1 MYTDV
6 VKNLRATFPFLK
18 AYMFHFLE
26 NKVVLMYTQD
36 AQAHDNLID
45 DIALQNSLRHD
56 IKALLQVD
64 HLLFFAG
71 FVKESSTEML
81 ENPEDTN
88 WKFTHVG
95 GFVPLN
101 RRINFVNTFKQIV
114 NIRGNTMTDFLSLL
128 RRIIN
133 KSFEKFPEIN
143 YHRSLLEFV
152 NNQVV
157 IFQSYPSDLNS
168 TVLDQS
174 LKDMGTEVLF
184 IPKEICDSVNRVI
197 PLIFFIEGNT
207 LDINIPEKIHKS
219 ILLTDE
225 ARSDLAIIS
234 DVQFG
239 VKVIRFD

>member
-1 MYTDV
+1 MYKDV
-6 VKNLRATFPFLK
+6 VKNLRATFPILK
-18 AYMFHFLE
+18 AYVFHFIE

-56 IKALLQVD
+56 IKALLGVD

-101 RRINFVNTFKQIV
+101 RRINFVNTFKQIL
-114 NIRGNTMTDFLSLL
+114 NIRGNSLTDILSVL
-128 RRIIN
+128 RRNIN
-133 KSFEKFPEIN
+133 KRIENFPEIN
-143 YHRSLLEFV
+143 YHRTLLEFV

-157 IFQSYPSDLNS
+157 IFQSYPSDFNS
-168 TVLDQS
+168 NVLDQRFM
-174 LKDMGTEVLF
+174 DMGHKVLF
-184 IPKEICDSVNRVI
+184 TPREFSDSVNRVI

-207 LDINIPEKIHKS
+207 LDINIPEKIYKS